1 MVRLKGRH
9 DFMENVHLVGWY
21 NVFAKFLLL
30 SGIRRPYFL
39 SCLRHISPL
48 CCTCYHFWFYGSFWR
63 WGYTVQNFL
72 SLADFFAK
80 YTADFAVL
88 FATRHSSYSSLL
100 FKPFFRSF
108 QNLRLNLTALST
120 ESCHHQASFCLG
132 APFVH
137 PQVLSQASRRQD
149 LISSQQSFTYFLL
162 KFCQSLPNT
171 LDILKSNIKSFYLP
185 YLPSLV
191 CGLWQALTWCIV

>member
-1 MVRLKGRH
+1 ML
-9 DFMENVHLVGWY
+9 Y
-21 NVFAKFLLL
+21 LL
-30 SGIRRPYFL
+30 SFL
-39 SCLRHISPL
+39 ILRLVLKMRLHCSEL
-48 CCTCYHFWFYGSFWR
+48 FVTCR
-63 WGYTVQNFL
+63 
-72 SLADFFAK
+72 FAK

-88 FATRHSSYSSLL
+88 FATRHSSLL

-120 ESCHHQASFCLG
+120 ESCHTQASFCLG

-162 KFCQSLPNT
+162 KFVKVSQTHWIYSSLTSSPFT
-171 LDILKSNIKSFYLP
+171 YHICLLWY
-185 YLPSLV
+185 V
-191 CGLWQALTWCIV
+191 TCGRL